1 MNWTDFDEKLT
12 TESRAGPDPYRYNR
26 AAQRFL
32 DWLVD
37 DGRYPLYYG
46 STFYVYDGTRYLEVE
61 SLPHMIRTFLKK
73 AGLPQSNHLVGN
85 VTPIVENFAYRAA
98 HDYGPMPFYVGNDPK
113 FPSHRN
119 IIAYR
124 NGILDLEKYRAGD
137 RTLLAH
143 TSKWIS
149 TFCLPYQFDPKAAC
163 PKWLA
168 FLCEVFEGDQQ
179 RSDLLQEWFGYS
191 LTADISQHK
200 ALVKLGPPRAG
211 KGTTDAVLRAVVGE
225 DHTTGFN
232 LHYLADKFGPRRL
245 EGKLVAFVGEV
256 NLANSREKYRILETW
271 NSIVG
276 GDAVPIERKN
286 KDESPSVVLPTRFSI
301 SCNEMPSFV
310 DPTGALAARLLI
322 LNYDKSFLGRED
334 RSLTDKLLSEIVGIS
349 NWALEGYC
357 RLRTNGRFTEPT
369 KAKELL
375 TGFRR
380 ENSHLFAFMQDCL
393 VVNKTLDPGNLD
405 GVGIVEHDVKVNSAD
420 LEQAYKSWCLS
431 HSYEPNFAWMGR
443 SLRALLPKLLSKRKR
458 VSVANEFTGEEEMR
472 WGARYFGIGLAL

>member
-1 MNWTDFDEKLT
+1 MNWTEFDEKLT
-12 TESRAGPDPYRYNR
+12 TESRSGPDPFRFNR

-37 DGRYPLYYG
+37 DGRYPLYFG
-46 STFYVYDGTRYLEVE
+46 STFYVYDGTHYVEVE
-61 SLPHMIRTFLKK
+61 NLPQMIRTFFKK
-73 AGLPQSNHLVGN
+73 AGLPQSNHVIGN
-85 VTPIVENFAYRAA
+85 VAPIVENFAYRAA
-98 HDYGPMPFYVGNDPK
+98 HEYGPMPFYVGNDPK
-113 FPSHRN
+113 FPAHRN

-124 NGILDLEKYRAGD
+124 NGLMDLETYRAGD

-149 TFCLPYQFDPKAAC
+149 TFCLPYRFDPEAEC
-163 PKWLA
+163 PTWLA
-168 FLCEVFEGDQQ
+168 FLGDVFEGDQE
-179 RSDLLQEWFGYS
+179 RIDLLQEWFGYC
-191 LTADISQHK
+191 LTPDISQHK

-211 KGTTDAVLRAVVGE
+211 KGTTDAVLRAVVGD

-276 GDAVPIERKN
+276 GDPVPIERKN
-286 KDESPSVVLPTRFSI
+286 RDESPSLVLPTRFSI

-310 DPTGALAARLLI
+310 DPTGALTARLLI
-322 LNYDKSFLGRED
+322 LNYDRSFLGKED
-334 RSLTDKLLSEIVGIS
+334 RALTDKLLAEIVGIS

-357 RLRTNGRFTEPT
+357 RLKANGRFTEP
-369 KAKELL
+369 KAMTGLL
-375 TGFRR
+375 NGFRR

-393 VVNKTLDPGNLD
+393 KVNNSLDPGNLD
-405 GVGIVEHDVKVNSAD
+405 GVGLTEEPVEVNSAE
-420 LEQAYKSWCLS
+420 LEQVYKSWCLS
-431 HSYEPNFAWMGR
+431 HSFEPNFAWMGR
-443 SLRALLPKLLSKRKR
+443 SLRALLPKLLTKRKR
-458 VSVANEFTGEEEMR
+458 VSVTNELTDEAEFR
-472 WGARYFGIGLAL
+472 WAMTYSGIGLAL